1 MEIVYPRVC
10 GVDVHKSFIVAV
22 ICISESVKPLY
33 LKKRF
38 STFHNSL
45 VQFRSWLLDNDCQN
59 VCMES
64 TGKYYIPVYNVLE
77 GHISNIVVANPKWVR
92 AVKGEKDDDKDAKWI
107 ADLFKLGIVN
117 GSFIPSK
124 DIRILR
130 ELTRYKFKLTNIRS
144 SEKNRYQN
152 ALTVGNCKL
161 DMVFSDVFG
170 KSSSSIANLILSNK
184 EYTEEDI
191 LSKVNKKC
199 KSSEEDILNAVSGTK
214 LTPIQ
219 KSRIKLIQKHM
230 DQVSEN
236 ISEINKLI
244 DVMAAPFEDDINFL
258 CQIPGVRRDSAI
270 IILSEI
276 GNDMEQFKSAR
287 KITSWAGLTPTN
299 NQSAGKKKS
308 VKISRAGVYLK
319 PCLVEVAHAAV
330 KDKEHPY
337 YANKFNKISKRR
349 GKKRAYIAIARK
361 ILIAIYHMLLTGEAW
376 NPKDLADIETTIE
389 QREKFLKNN
398 LKSDINQLLKIGFTI
413 EDLTN
418 FVQQNA
424 KIIPIPQQLTLLGER
439 GHYTFSPILDNL
451 FLFFYSDYTSKFN
464 THLIIFWA
472 TREINL

>member
-22 ICISESVKPLY
+22 ICISESVKPRY

-77 GHISNIVVANPKWVR
+77 GFISNIVVANPKWVR

-107 ADLFKLGIVN
+107 ADLFKLGIVK

-161 DMVFSDVFG
+161 DMVFTDVFG
-170 KSSSSIANLILSNK
+170 KSSSNIANLILSDK

-191 LSKVNKKC
+191 LSKVHKSC
-199 KSSEEDILNAVSGTK
+199 KASNEDIINAVSGID
-214 LTPIQ
+214 LTPVQ
-219 KSRIKLIQKHM
+219 KARIHVIQKHM
-230 DQVSEN
+230 DQVNEN
-236 ISEINKLI
+236 INEINKLI
-244 DVMAAPFEDDINFL
+244 DIMAKPFEDDINFL
-258 CQIPGVRRDSAI
+258 CQIPGVKRDSAI
-270 IILSEI
+270 VILSEI
-276 GNDMEQFKSAR
+276 GNDMEQFKTAR
-287 KITSWAGLTPTN
+287 RITSWAGLAPTN

-319 PCLVEVAHAAV
+319 PCLVEVAHAAI

-361 ILIAIYHMLLTGEAW
+361 ILIAIYHMLLTGEVW
-376 NPKDLADIETTIE
+376 NPRDLSDTETPVE
-389 QREKFLKNN
+389 QREKYLKNN
-398 LKSDINQLLKIGFTI
+398 LKSDIKQLLSIGLTVD
-413 EDLTN
+413 DLNN
-418 FVQQNA
+418 FIQQNA
-424 KIIPIPQQLTLLGER
+424 NISPIPQ
-439 GHYTFSPILDNL
+439 
-451 FLFFYSDYTSKFN
+451 
-464 THLIIFWA
+464 
-472 TREINL
+472 

>member
-1 MEIVYPRVC
+1 MLTIQSKLLSSSFKEGALFMEIVYPRVC

-22 ICISESVKPLY
+22 ICISESVKPRY

-77 GHISNIVVANPKWVR
+77 GFISNIVVANPKWVR

-107 ADLFKLGIVN
+107 ADLFKLGIVK

-161 DMVFSDVFG
+161 DMVFTDVFG
-170 KSSSSIANLILSNK
+170 KSSSNIANLILSDK

-191 LSKVNKKC
+191 LSKVHKSC
-199 KSSEEDILNAVSGTK
+199 KASNEDIINAVSGID
-214 LTPIQ
+214 LTPVQ
-219 KSRIKLIQKHM
+219 KARIHVIQKHM
-230 DQVSEN
+230 DQVNEN
-236 ISEINKLI
+236 INEINKLI
-244 DVMAAPFEDDINFL
+244 DIMAKPFEDDINFL
-258 CQIPGVRRDSAI
+258 CQIPGVKRDSAI
-270 IILSEI
+270 VILSEI
-276 GNDMEQFKSAR
+276 GNDMEQFKTAR
-287 KITSWAGLTPTN
+287 RITSWAGLAPTN

-319 PCLVEVAHAAV
+319 PCLVEVAHAAI

-361 ILIAIYHMLLTGEAW
+361 ILIAIYHMLLTGEVW
-376 NPKDLADIETTIE
+376 NPRDLSDTETPVE
-389 QREKFLKNN
+389 QREKYLKNN
-398 LKSDINQLLKIGFTI
+398 LKSDIKQLLSIGLTVD
-413 EDLTN
+413 DLNN
-418 FVQQNA
+418 FIQQNA
-424 KIIPIPQQLTLLGER
+424 NISPIPQ
-439 GHYTFSPILDNL
+439 
-451 FLFFYSDYTSKFN
+451 
-464 THLIIFWA
+464 
-472 TREINL
+472 